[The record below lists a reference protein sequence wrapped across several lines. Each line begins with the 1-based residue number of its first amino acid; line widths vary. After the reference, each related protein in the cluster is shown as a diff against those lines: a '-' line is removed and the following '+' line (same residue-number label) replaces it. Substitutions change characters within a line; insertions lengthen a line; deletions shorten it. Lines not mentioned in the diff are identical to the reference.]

1 VDWESAPGPD
11 KAAAPVD
18 SAYESAHPDFALALG
33 VLAPDFALAA
43 VPRAMATEEETAC
56 AHKA

>member
-11 KAAAPVD
+11 KAAAPAAF
-18 SAYESAHPDFALALG
+18 AYEAAHPDLALALG
-33 VLAPDFALAA
+33 ALAPDSALAA